1 MTSHVFLTRAT
12 LVAFIIAFGAGDS
25 LAASKKAGTTVRDR
39 MTSEQ
44 KAKLRKQAYAYC
56 SKKYGR
62 VHHVEIKSNGRVTCW
77 TYPGGM

>member
-1 MTSHVFLTRAT
+1 MTLHVLLTRAT
-12 LVAFIIAFGAGDS
+12 LVALILAFGAGDS
-25 LAASKKAGTTVRDR
+25 VAAKKKSDTTVRDR

-56 SKKYGR
+56 SKKFGR
-62 VHHVEIKSNGRVTCW
+62 VHHIEIKANGRVTCW